1 MKTTLNEKAEKI
13 KKHISGTTEK
23 SKQTIKEIMVANSR
37 HINEAVNANLKVV
50 ESIKENFKQNEM
62 QDTITDNLK
71 QSLLKSVELAEDTLD
86 AIINSYSRQREL
98 AIDLNIRL
106 VDAVKESSPGN
117 AENIFQLIQDNFEK
131 TYRMIVDNT
140 NEIVE
145 SYNKHTNLAVNFN
158 KKFADGVNIQI
169 DNLLQV
175 RDKSLDK
182 FSNLASVWWKE
193 NISEKVTV

>member
-13 KKHISGTTEK
+13 KKNITGTTEK
-23 SKQTIKEIMVANSR
+23 SKQTIKEIIVANSR

-71 QSLLKSVELAEDTLD
+71 QALLKSVELAEDTLD
-86 AIINSYSRQREL
+86 AIINSYARQRDL
-98 AIDLNIRL
+98 TIDLNIRL
-106 VDAVKESSPGN
+106 VDAVIESSPGN
-117 AENIFQLIQDNFEK
+117 AEKFFQLIQDNFEK
-131 TYRMIVDNT
+131 KYRMIVDNT

-175 RDKSLDK
+175 QDKSLDK

-193 NISEKVTV
+193 NHLEKVTV